1 MKSKKCLAISADS
14 HYSNTSIGF
23 SYIDPMCAKGEGY
36 GDPSVWCLKQT
47 HKQTNKQAKYIAKN
61 EALVANTSTM

>member
-1 MKSKKCLAISADS
+1 MKSKKCLAIRADS
-14 HYSNTSIGF
+14 HYSNTSIDF
-23 SYIDPMCAKGEGY
+23 SYIDPMC